1 MDMELQ
7 DKNKR
12 LGIVRFFKSFGF
24 SFQGLAFAVKSEQSF
39 LVMLICLL
47 ITILTGLFFNIST
60 LEWVMIFVA
69 IGLVLS
75 TELLNTA
82 IEATIDLVSPEYN
95 PLAKVAKDTASAA
108 VFVYSLVAVIIACLI
123 FIPKII
129 ERI

>member
-12 LGIVRFFKSFGF
+12 LGIVRFFKSFGY
-24 SFQGLAFAVKSEQSF
+24 SFQGLAFALKSEQSF

-108 VFVYSLVAVIIACLI
+108 VFV
-123 FIPKII
+123 
-129 ERI
+129 